1 MKKEGNIITSWLN
14 QNRNPEI
21 DKFIEKN
28 LAITEKVRLAMELKG
43 WKSQDLA
50 KQMGK
55 KPSEVSK
62 WLTGM
67 QNLTLKSII
76 KMELALGVE
85 LININSSNEYQY
97 VFLGDIETK
106 NRVAEKVNSYQ
117 KLSETKMVLL
127 AI

>member
-50 KQMGK
+50 KEMGK

-85 LININSSNEYQY
+85 LINIKPSNEYQY

>member
-50 KQMGK
+50 KEMGK

-85 LININSSNEYQY
+85 LININPSNEYQY
-97 VFLGDIETK
+97 VFLGDIETT

>member
-50 KQMGK
+50 KEMGK

-85 LININSSNEYQY
+85 LININPSNEYQY

-117 KLSETKMVLL
+117 KLSKTKMVLL

>member
-1 MKKEGNIITSWLN
+1 
-14 QNRNPEI
+14 
-21 DKFIEKN
+21 
-28 LAITEKVRLAMELKG
+28 MELKG

-50 KQMGK
+50 KEMGK

-85 LININSSNEYQY
+85 LINIKPCNEYQY

>member
-50 KQMGK
+50 KEMGK

-85 LININSSNEYQY
+85 LININPSNEYQY

>member
-62 WLTGM
+62 WLNGM

>member
-1 MKKEGNIITSWLN
+1 
-14 QNRNPEI
+14 
-21 DKFIEKN
+21 
-28 LAITEKVRLAMELKG
+28 
-43 WKSQDLA
+43 
-50 KQMGK
+50 MGK

-85 LININSSNEYQY
+85 LININPSNEYQY

>member
-85 LININSSNEYQY
+85 LININPSNEYQY

>member
-106 NRVAEKVNSYQ
+106 NRVAEKVNSYH

>member
-1 MKKEGNIITSWLN
+1 MKREGNIITSWLN

-85 LININSSNEYQY
+85 LININPSNEYQY